1 MNLYRD
7 LAPNESHVAL
17 RSWGKIFYLPSL
29 FHLAPTHDRI
39 VPLFIHD
46 ILRSRNILEVYG
58 AQGLEKH
65 NLGYVMV
72 GNHPVQHIRIFGR
85 VLWYSLKEYDTLAN
99 SFVLMTVDDS
109 SGENLTIN
117 VKIKFVNCGF
127 HPSML
132 FTDALVEVVG
142 TVAILQD
149 YQRQIVGTSI
159 QILGK
164 SPDFEIELACWEKVL
179 ATRSLLKHA
188 WVYHHER
195 QEESGDL
202 HGARR
207 NSKDGNRERLHDLDG
222 HSLLSRH
229 LGAVIDLTELDSI
242 KLASTDGDNQASI
255 EVAVINSQSSFEMR
269 SVSSTASVKRSTDH
283 DVIDLTIE
291 L

>member
-7 LAPNESHVAL
+7 LAPNESHIAL
-17 RSWGKIFYLPSL
+17 RSWGKVFYLPSL

-65 NLGYVMV
+65 NLGYIMV

-85 VLWYSLKEYDTLAN
+85 VLWYSLKDYDTVAN

-117 VKIKFVNCGF
+117 VKIKFADWGF

-132 FTDALVEVVG
+132 FTNAFVEVVG

-159 QILGK
+159 RILGK
-164 SPDFEIELACWEKVL
+164 SADFEIELACWEKVL

-188 WVYHHER
+188 WVYHRESS
-195 QEESGDL
+195 EESGNL
-202 HGARR
+202 QKVR
-207 NSKDGNRERLHDLDG
+207 NYYTSGNTVRLSDLDG
-222 HSLLSRH
+222 PLLDSNRPR
-229 LGAVIDLTELDSI
+229 AVIDLTELDSV
-242 KLASTDGDNQASI
+242 KLASTNYANQANI
-255 EVAVINSQSSFEMR
+255 EVAVIDSQSSFEMH
-269 SVSSTASVKRSTDH
+269 SVSSAASVKHPNDH